1 MSTQLK
7 IQTAV
12 ARLLDRYREVYPSGP
27 HTRSQARDWDVAL
40 VAAIA
45 KAVDIGISEHLK
57 AEHEHLKA
65 DHTNEVHVHNPGTNF
80 TGFVVGPKDGTIFTN
95 CAPEPKMEGATV
107 EGATVVGSWKPKVS
121 PSYRVNPAARTWN
134 GSYTHQ
140 VVSEARPL
148 CMASAKLGAALNLLV
163 DYWHTQHEV
172 YEQRNEARKHN
183 AALRSE
189 NHDMAET
196 IKTMQRDLGDARQM
210 AENMQKDLSDARHIA
225 AIRREDL
232 RANMDRIVRMRRA
245 LSAYTNVNAS
255 EFDAAY
261 NVSRERGDFS

>member
-65 DHTNEVHVHNPGTNF
+65 DHTNEVQVHNPGTNF

-107 EGATVVGSWKPKVS
+107 EGATVEGAMNLKPCPFCGRNPQITVLDTTRPESRWIRCCYSRCGVS
-121 PSYRVNPAARTWN
+121 PSCAGENAEQAARRWN
-134 GSYTHQ
+134 KRFDPITGNMNAHQ
-140 VVSEARPL
+140 RTEFF
-148 CMASAKLGAALNLLV
+148 LG
-163 DYWHTQHEV
+163 
-172 YEQRNEARKHN
+172 
-183 AALRSE
+183 RS
-189 NHDMAET
+189 
-196 IKTMQRDLGDARQM
+196 Q
-210 AENMQKDLSDARHIA
+210 SDAP
-225 AIRREDL
+225 
-232 RANMDRIVRMRRA
+232 
-245 LSAYTNVNAS
+245 
-255 EFDAAY
+255 
-261 NVSRERGDFS
+261 